1 MTEEQIEQYD
11 AHRSGTMKL
20 KPFYERLMD
29 GMAAAYYEALTGEK
43 SSVLAACGTY
53 RSLGAPQAK
62 YMFDNDLETYYHSGE
77 GQRTDDFVGVDL
89 GVVRK
94 VREVRIIQGRN
105 SVDDVDYFDHCVLE
119 YSVDGKE
126 WVAMMEPMEGVYDI
140 EWRGEAV
147 EARYVGIR
155 KLESK
160 KRNWLAIRSFEINPV
175 AESEYGWDANP
186 FTSVAASEAVVKAL
200 PEGATT
206 VQLLLGK
213 LAEGA
218 YVEFLDKESK
228 PLSRLDVVKPNIKL
242 DIVDGAAFIA
252 IKNDGGLIEVVFK

>member
-1 MTEEQIEQYD
+1 MLF
-11 AHRSGTMKL
+11 RS
-20 KPFYERLMD
+20 
-29 GMAAAYYEALTGEK
+29 
-43 SSVLAACGTY
+43 
-53 RSLGAPQAK
+53 
-62 YMFDNDLETYYHSGE
+62 
-77 GQRTDDFVGVDL
+77 
-89 GVVRK
+89 
-94 VREVRIIQGRN
+94 IQGRN

>member
-1 MTEEQIEQYD
+1 
-11 AHRSGTMKL
+11 
-20 KPFYERLMD
+20 
-29 GMAAAYYEALTGEK
+29 
-43 SSVLAACGTY
+43 
-53 RSLGAPQAK
+53 
-62 YMFDNDLETYYHSGE
+62 MFDNDLETYYHSGE

-119 YSVDGKE
+119 YSVDGQE
-126 WVAMMEPMEGVYDI
+126 WFAMTEPMEGVYDI
-140 EWRGEAV
+140 EWQGEAV

-186 FTSVAASEAVVKAL
+186 FTFVSATEPLSQAVK
-200 PEGATT
+200 EGATS

-213 LAEGA
+213 LSEGA
-218 YVEFLDKESK
+218 YVELQDANHNVLAHVALTTPNTKLE
-228 PLSRLDVVKPNIKL
+228 LAQDVAYVVVKNE
-242 DIVDGAAFIA
+242 
-252 IKNDGGLIEVVFK
+252 GGLFETVFK